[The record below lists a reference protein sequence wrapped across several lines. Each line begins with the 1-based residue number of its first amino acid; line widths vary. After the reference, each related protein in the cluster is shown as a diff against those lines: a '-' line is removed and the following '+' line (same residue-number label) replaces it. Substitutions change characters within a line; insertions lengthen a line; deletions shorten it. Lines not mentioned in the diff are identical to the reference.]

1 MKVFA
6 KSVENTLFLLSG
18 NEYIESTPKE
28 VTMCPA
34 LSDLVARGKVII
46 LEKEEDKSTAAP
58 APEAVEETVE
68 EVRSPR
74 KNKRG

>member
-28 VTMCPA
+28 VTMCPT
-34 LSDLVARGKVII
+34 LNDLVARGKVII
-46 LEKEEDKSTAAP
+46 LEKEEEK
-58 APEAVEETVE
+58 PETEPEKVEETVE

>member
-28 VTMCPA
+28 VTMCPT
-34 LSDLVARGKVII
+34 LSDLVTRGKVII
-46 LEKEEDKSTAAP
+46 LEKEEEKK
-58 APEAVEETVE
+58 PEPEPETID

>member
-46 LEKEEDKSTAAP
+46 LEKEEEK
-58 APEAVEETVE
+58 PETETVEETVE
-68 EVRSPR
+68 EVRSSR

>member
-28 VTMCPA
+28 VTMCPV
-34 LSDLVARGKVII
+34 LRDLVARGKVII
-46 LEKEEDKSTAAP
+46 LEKEEEKK
-58 APEAVEETVE
+58 PEPEPEKVE
-68 EVRSPR
+68 EVRAPR